1 MEDKGRYGVPR
12 NFTTSVVGGAASRYI
27 DRKRPS
33 ELIPFR
39 GEFPMLNELDA
50 RKFRKAIQNTL
61 TLDELSPMFQKVATE
76 GQRIAIMESGF
87 RDYLLD
93 RAITPEDF
101 VKLSNSEKSDYLLD
115 WMNTNSISVE
125 SLKITIPYGKY
136 YVR

>member
-1 MEDKGRYGVPR
+1 
-12 NFTTSVVGGAASRYI
+12 
-27 DRKRPS
+27 
-33 ELIPFR
+33 
-39 GEFPMLNELDA
+39 
-50 RKFRKAIQNTL
+50 
-61 TLDELSPMFQKVATE
+61 
-76 GQRIAIMESGF
+76 MESGF